1 MADDRV
7 LEETSCADVRM
18 FTKLVRTFQKA
29 DDNIVHVLNR
39 PDARTMAN
47 CSKLFEN
54 FARAH
59 ERRKAAIERC
69 IAELAPGVEEL
80 ARQAAAP
87 GADKSL
93 RTKLTAEQAKV
104 RRAGVRAT
112 DAAVAALT
120 WTDGQ
125 RPPLL
130 RFSPHPA
137 PPLADRAGGR
147 GDRGGADRD
156 GLPRPVQR
164 HGPRLQAGRQGRA
177 RRAAIAPVP

>member
-39 PDARTMAN
+39 PDARTTTN
-47 CSKLFEN
+47 CSKLYEN
-54 FARAH
+54 FTRAH

-80 ARQAAAP
+80 SRQAAAP
-87 GADKSL
+87 SADKSL

-104 RRAGVRAT
+104 RQDNARLRCHGRGVN
-112 DAAVAALT
+112 D
-120 WTDGQ
+120 Q
-125 RPPLL
+125 RSL
-130 RFSPHPA
+130 FA
-137 PPLADRAGGR
+137 PLACCCRRIQLRHLQTELAAEEIVAEQTVSVFRDRCSAT
-147 GDRGGADRD
+147 
-156 GLPRPVQR
+156 GLVFK
-164 HGPRLQAGRQGRA
+164 LASK
-177 RRAAIAPVP
+177 AAPAAPQ